1 MPQPRT
7 KPDLAT
13 IGGVVMALAGIV
25 GGLLL
30 EGGQI
35 KDIVQITA
43 AIIVLGGTFGAV
55 MVNTTMTTLKAGL
68 LRFKQVLFEDPA
80 NPQERLETLISFAAK
95 ARRSGLVSLETEAA
109 SIDDPFFR
117 KAMTLAIDGADLQD
131 IQKILE
137 VEIDLQRERVEQ
149 EAKVFESAGGYAP
162 TIGIIGA
169 VLGLIQV
176 MKNLSNVAEV
186 GHGIAVSF
194 VATVYGVALANILFL
209 PAANKI
215 KARAH
220 EEAHLR
226 ELTLQGVIG
235 IVEGLNPKIL
245 RVKLEAFAHSP
256 SPRAG
261 AAA

>member
-1 MPQPRT
+1 MPAPKA

-13 IGGVVMALAGIV
+13 IGGALVALIGIV

-43 AIIVLGGTFGAV
+43 AIIVLGGTLGAV
-55 MVNTTMTTLKAGL
+55 MVNTPMSLLVAGAR
-68 LRFKQVLFEDPA
+68 RFAQVLFQDSA
-80 NPQERLETLISFAAK
+80 SAQDRLEVLIGFAAK
-95 ARRSGLVSLETEAA
+95 ARRNGLVSLETEAS
-109 SIDDPFFR
+109 SIEDPFFR

-131 IQKILE
+131 LQKLLE
-137 VEIDLQRERVEQ
+137 LEIDLQRERIEQ

-176 MKNLSNVAEV
+176 MKNLSDVKEV

-194 VATVYGVALANILFL
+194 VATVYGVALANVLFL

-226 ELTLQGVIG
+226 ELTLHGVIG
-235 IVEGLNPKIL
+235 IVEGLNPKFL
-245 RVKLEAFAHSP
+245 RMKLEAYVPPDAP
-256 SPRAG
+256 TKG